1 MTANGSSDKASRL
14 ERRTVVSAL
23 LADRGDLLVIAG
35 LGAPAWDATDAGEC
49 ALTFPLWGG
58 MGGAT
63 AIGLGLALAQPDR
76 RVLVLT
82 GDGELLMG
90 MGSLATV
97 GVQHPRNLAVV
108 VLDNEHY
115 GETGMQPSHTAFG
128 VDLAAAAKA
137 CGFASSAMITTMD
150 QIAALRENIHRAE
163 GPLFAQIKIAAD
175 KLPLVLPPRDGTH
188 LKNRFREALLGKDA
202 YFQR

>member
-1 MTANGSSDKASRL
+1 MQPAPKL
-14 ERRTVVSAL
+14 ERRAVVRAL
-23 LADRGDLLVIAG
+23 LDDRGELMVIAG
-35 LGAPAWDATDAGEC
+35 LGAPAWDATDAGDHP
-49 ALTFPLWGG
+49 LNFPLWGG
-58 MGGAT
+58 MGGAV
-63 AIGLGLALAQPDR
+63 AMGLGLALSQPDR

-97 GVQHPRNLAVV
+97 GVQRPHNLAVV

-128 VDLAAAAKA
+128 IDLYAAAKA
-137 CGFASSAMITTMD
+137 CGFTASSLVTTM
-150 QIAALRENIHRAE
+150 QQVAALRADIHGAK
-163 GPLFAQIKIAAD
+163 GPLFAQIEIAAD

-188 LKNRFREALLGKDA
+188 LKNRFREALLGKDGH
-202 YFQR
+202 FQR